1 MQAPKSGQSCFLQE
15 SGASTYLVAAAVQ
28 IGAKFFLSKIY
39 KIHDSACTHSMN
51 FQRVRT
57 RTLACFTIRLSF
69 SLKATAFFSIWASS
83 HSKARFLLKG
93 KNYSYHTPETQ
104 HHTKQV
110 KEVKQV
116 VWCVHIKP
124 QAVGMHD
131 PLHDPLQGPV
141 MPPKATRPL
150 PGIVNHWRFFWQR
163 HKTIPPTTPQA
174 VPGGDRLS
182 QG

>member
-1 MQAPKSGQSCFLQE
+1 
-15 SGASTYLVAAAVQ
+15 
-28 IGAKFFLSKIY
+28 
-39 KIHDSACTHSMN
+39 MN

-83 HSKARFLLKG
+83 HSKASFLLKG

-110 KEVKQV
+110 KQV

-124 QAVGMHD
+124 QAIGM
-131 PLHDPLQGPV
+131 HDPLQGPV
-141 MPPKATRPL
+141 MPPVL
-150 PGIVNHWRFFWQR
+150 YQ
-163 HKTIPPTTPQA
+163 Q
-174 VPGGDRLS
+174 
-182 QG
+182 